1 MAPQLPKCD
10 VCLDLDKELLERK
23 LHGEA
28 YSCYLEEIIAS
39 SEKCQTC
46 CLLLKAVRHSF
57 PEVFAKPAFFQL
69 YFSHF
74 GGEGYQRSNDVFGL
88 SVSPKEFPDTEDDP
102 LEMIPGGWK
111 PRVLHIFSMQDKPNP
126 WPLFG
131 GGSVI
136 SSDRQALAAQA
147 KGWIHDCE
155 TNHPDCRRAQT
166 SLPKRVVQM
175 IPGPGSGVCTV
186 RLYEPPQD
194 TQGVYACLSH
204 CWGKHQIITTTR
216 SNFNQHQDEIPWDD
230 LSTTFQ
236 DAIEFC
242 LRLGLEF
249 IWIDSL
255 CIVQDDADEWEQEAV
270 KMATYYTNAHVT
282 LAATAAP
289 DGTVGLFPEPHA
301 EDQPLLL
308 EGTNKRGEQY
318 HLVARTSINHVFED
332 EQDAL
337 TEFPLM
343 TRGWVYQEHILS
355 RRFLHFGRRELM
367 WECHSATRCQCGVI
381 PKQPRSDYTTNQVLS
396 VAKTGVDVTNKKSR
410 RRMWYDNVEAIM
422 NLNFT
427 YFKDRLPA
435 AAGVAKRL
443 AKEATGRYLAGLW
456 EDCLIADLCW
466 SILEN
471 GERSDELKGFP
482 SWSWGSVSGGLATL
496 WCQSDLDDDNVKP
509 VATVLE
515 ISCEPD
521 PPSFL
526 GHVDRAILVIESRVA
541 TATMSSVDMK
551 GRRVRELQFKNAKL
565 YGELGGSWTFHPDV
579 QNWEMDDA
587 EVEVVIVEMMRET
600 VDEKVKS
607 ATFLVLQPDKDL
619 SRRVGLLRAQVRRRR
634 GAPDQGLTF
643 LDHFLSEATT
653 ATVNIC

>member
-1 MAPQLPKCD
+1 MAPQLPKCN

-28 YSCYLEEIIAS
+28 YYCCFEDIMSS
-39 SEKCQTC
+39 SEKCETC
-46 CLLLKAVRHSF
+46 SLLLKAVQHSF
-57 PEVFAKPAFFQL
+57 SEVFAKPAFFQL

-74 GGEGYQRSNDVFGL
+74 GGQGYQRPNDVFGL
-88 SVSPKEFPDTEDDP
+88 SVSPREFPGTEDDP

-111 PRVLHIFSMQDKPNP
+111 PRVLHIFSVQDKPNP

-136 SSDRQALAAQA
+136 SSDRQALAVQA
-147 KGWIHDCE
+147 KEWIDDCE
-155 TNHPDCRRAQT
+155 KNHPDCRRTQT
-166 SLPKRVVQM
+166 KLPKRVVQI
-175 IPGPGSGVCTV
+175 IPESGSGACTV
-186 RLYEPPQD
+186 RLHEPPQD

-216 SNFNQHQDEIPWDD
+216 SNFSQHQDEIPWNA

-255 CIVQDDADEWEQEAV
+255 CIVQDDAEDWDQEAV

-301 EDQPLLL
+301 EDQPLVLDGAN
-308 EGTNKRGEQY
+308 ERGEQY
-318 HLVARTSINHVFED
+318 YLVARTSINHVFED

-337 TEFPLM
+337 TEFPLT

-381 PKQPRSDYTTNQVLS
+381 PSQPRSDYTTNQVLS
-396 VAKTGVDVTNKKSR
+396 VAKAGLDITDKKSR

-427 YFKDRLPA
+427 FYKDRLPA
-435 AAGVAKRL
+435 AAGVVTRL
-443 AKEATGRYLAGLW
+443 AKGAMGRYLAGLW
-456 EDCLIADLCW
+456 EDCLISDLCW

-471 GERSDELKGFP
+471 GERPDELKGIP

-496 WCQSDLDDDNVKP
+496 WCQTDLDNDNMKA
-509 VATVLE
+509 VATILE
-515 ISCEPD
+515 ISFKPD

-526 GHVDRAILVIESRVA
+526 GHLEQAILAIESRVV
-541 TATMSSVDMK
+541 TITISSVDVK

-579 QNWEMDDA
+579 QNWEMNGG
-587 EVEVVIVEMMRET
+587 EVEAVIVEMMRET
-600 VDEKVKS
+600 VDGKVKS
-607 ATFLVLQPDKDL
+607 ATFLVLQPEQNL
-619 SRRVGLLRAQVRRRR
+619 FRRVGLLRAQVRRRG
-634 GAPDQGLTF
+634 GASDETITF
-643 LDHFLSEATT
+643 LDHFEMEAMET
-653 ATVNIC
+653 TVNIG

>member
-1 MAPQLPKCD
+1 
-10 VCLDLDKELLERK
+10 
-23 LHGEA
+23 
-28 YSCYLEEIIAS
+28 
-39 SEKCQTC
+39 
-46 CLLLKAVRHSF
+46 
-57 PEVFAKPAFFQL
+57 
-69 YFSHF
+69 
-74 GGEGYQRSNDVFGL
+74 
-88 SVSPKEFPDTEDDP
+88 
-102 LEMIPGGWK
+102 
-111 PRVLHIFSMQDKPNP
+111 
-126 WPLFG
+126 
-131 GGSVI
+131 
-136 SSDRQALAAQA
+136 
-147 KGWIHDCE
+147 
-155 TNHPDCRRAQT
+155 
-166 SLPKRVVQM
+166 M
-175 IPGPGSGVCTV
+175 IPGPGSGVCTA

-216 SNFNQHQDEIPWDD
+216 SNFNHHQDEIPWDD

-308 EGTNKRGEQY
+308 EGTNERGEQY

-337 TEFPLM
+337 AGFPLM

-367 WECHSATRCQCGVI
+367 WECHSATHCQCGVI
-381 PKQPRSDYTTNQVLS
+381 PSQPRSDYTTNQVLS
-396 VAKTGVDVTNKKSR
+396 VAKTGLDITDKKSR

-427 YFKDRLPA
+427 YYKDRLPA
-435 AAGVAKRL
+435 AAGVVTRL
-443 AKEATGRYLAGLW
+443 AKGATGRYLAGLW

-471 GERSDELKGFP
+471 GERPDELKGFP

-496 WCQSDLDDDNVKP
+496 WCAPDLDDGKVKP

-515 ISCEPD
+515 VSCEPD

-526 GHVDRAILVIESRVA
+526 GHADRAILVIESRVA
-541 TATMSSVDMK
+541 TLTISSVDAG
-551 GRRVRELQFKNAKL
+551 GRRVREIQFRNAKL
-565 YGELGGSWTFHPDV
+565 YGELGGSWTFHPDI
-579 QNWEMDDA
+579 QNWGMNGVA
-587 EVEVVIVEMMRET
+587 SEVFAVEMMRET

-607 ATFLVLQPDKDL
+607 ATFLVLQPDQDL
-619 SRRVGLLRAQVRRRR
+619 FRRVGLLRAQVRRRR

-653 ATVNIC
+653 TTVNIC